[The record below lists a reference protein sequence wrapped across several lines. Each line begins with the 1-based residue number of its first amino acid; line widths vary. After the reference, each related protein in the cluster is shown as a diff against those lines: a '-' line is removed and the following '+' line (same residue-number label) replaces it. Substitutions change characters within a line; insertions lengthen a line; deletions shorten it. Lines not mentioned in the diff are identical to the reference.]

1 MVGEIPSRTVRFLLR
16 KRRLNPPRFDLMQTD
31 DRVFPKLVGVIHQP
45 SSSQVEFADKK
56 KITRREKFL
65 TRMEAVIPRT
75 KLLAVLDPFYP
86 NVADITNDGGTAAR
100 P

>member
-1 MVGEIPSRTVRFLLR
+1 LNQAVCE
-16 KRRLNPPRFDLMQTD
+16 RRRGGAGASTC
-31 DRVFPKLVGVIHQP
+31 I
-45 SSSQVEFADKK
+45 EFADKK
-56 KITRREKFL
+56 RITRREKFL
-65 TRMEAVIPRT
+65 TRMEAVIPWT